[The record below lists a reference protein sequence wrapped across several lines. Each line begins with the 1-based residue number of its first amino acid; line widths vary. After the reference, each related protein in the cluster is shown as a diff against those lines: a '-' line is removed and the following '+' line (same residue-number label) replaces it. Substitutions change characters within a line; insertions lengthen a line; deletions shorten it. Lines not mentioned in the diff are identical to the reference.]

1 MAGFLDF
8 CEDFFAANCANDAN
22 GPHRI
27 AHIAVIAGGPFA
39 QFAAQILVG
48 SIDRRYSSQRKPVT
62 FMNQASKGWVLW
74 AIVALLGAASF
85 AATAGDLRLVDAVK
99 NRDRAAVRSLLE
111 QHLNVIAAQPDG
123 TTALPSAANR
133 DDWETQD

>member
-39 QFAAQILVG
+39 SFAQFAAQILVAAAG
-48 SIDRRYSSQRKPVT
+48 QPSRTLTRAKIVYASRIKRR
-62 FMNQASKGWVLW
+62 
-74 AIVALLGAASF
+74 
-85 AATAGDLRLVDAVK
+85 ATCV
-99 NRDRAAVRSLLE
+99 
-111 QHLNVIAAQPDG
+111 
-123 TTALPSAANR
+123 
-133 DDWETQD
+133 

>member
-39 QFAAQILVG
+39 QFAAQILVAACRAVN
-48 SIDRRYSSQRKPVT
+48 ILTAKRT
-62 FMNQASKGWVLW
+62 
-74 AIVALLGAASF
+74 AI
-85 AATAGDLRLVDAVK
+85 
-99 NRDRAAVRSLLE
+99 
-111 QHLNVIAAQPDG
+111 
-123 TTALPSAANR
+123 
-133 DDWETQD
+133 